1 MEAAIVFS
9 SENCPLFEWTASR
22 EKK

>member
-9 SENCPLFEWTASR
+9 SENCPLFEWTASL